1 VCVIVCDLDRFKEVN
16 DAYGHDRGD
25 KVLRDCTYEIRKA
38 LRSFELAY
46 RVGGEEFVVLLPGLD
61 VAQGAEVAARLR
73 EAIEGAHPGGLE
85 LTMSVGVAAAAGSQV
100 SGEPLFR
107 AADAALYRAK
117 AAGRNRVEVT
127 PPVDAEA
134 NGDARLFRPDGGA
147 VELAS

>member
-1 VCVIVCDLDRFKEVN
+1 MIVCDLDRFKQVN

-61 VAQGAEVAARLR
+61 VRQGFEVASRLR
-73 EAIEGAHPGGLE
+73 ESIEGARPGGLD
-85 LTMSVGVAAAAGSQV
+85 LTMSVGVAAAAGTQV
-100 SGEPLFR
+100 SGKPLFR
-107 AADAALYRAK
+107 AADEALYRAK

-127 PPVDAEA
+127 RPVGAEA
-134 NGDARLFRPDGGA
+134 NGDARLFEPDGA